1 MIATD
6 LGSQN
11 PWEWPDAV
19 WRKVARRVSA
29 GAALVPRIWPGD
41 APFAV
46 ALSFDSDHETV
57 ELRDGGKSINKLS
70 IGEYGARRGILR
82 ITEILEK
89 ANVPASFFVPAVSA
103 LLHPEQQSI
112 AVLNGH
118 EVALHGWIHELN
130 TKLPPDAERDLMMRS
145 ADVLEKITGSR
156 PRGLRTAS
164 WDFSDETLRIATE
177 MGLIYDSS
185 LMADDDC
192 YELLL
197 DGTPTGVVELPV
209 QWIRDDA
216 VYFGMD
222 RFAGLRPYT
231 PPRSVVDIFLD
242 ELELAHE
249 EGGIFQLTMHPH
261 IIGVRSRVWILKE
274 VIDHAKELGGW
285 FATHGQIVNYVK
297 ENSSRTAD

>member
-1 MIATD
+1 MRAKATATLKD
-6 LGSQN
+6 STVTIYPGSPHGVHEESADMDVTETGSQN
-11 PWEWPDAV
+11 PWEWPESV

-29 GAALVPRIWPGD
+29 GPGLIPKAWPGA

-46 ALSFDSDHETV
+46 ALSFDSDHETN
-57 ELRDGGKSINKLS
+57 ELRNGGKSISKLS
-70 IGEYGARRGILR
+70 IGEYGARRGIVR

-103 LLHPEQQSI
+103 LLHPEQQAL

-164 WDFSDETLRIATE
+164 WDFSEDTLRIAAD
-177 MGLIYDSS
+177 MGLLYDSS

-197 DGTPTGVVELPV
+197 DGRPTGVVELPV
-209 QWIRDDA
+209 QWVRDDA

-222 RFAGLRPYT
+222 RFSGLRPYT
-231 PPRSVVDIFLD
+231 PPRNVVDIFLD
-242 ELELAHE
+242 EFKLAC
-249 EGGIFQLTMHPH
+249 
-261 IIGVRSRVWILKE
+261 
-274 VIDHAKELGGW
+274 
-285 FATHGQIVNYVK
+285 
-297 ENSSRTAD
+297 